1 MIDRLFR
8 MPARLLVLVA
18 ALGFLA
24 ACEKV
29 PDEAAVRD
37 ALQSALET
45 TFPDPMFEIAD
56 FNRVGSGPLPAD
68 AGGAE
73 RRIVYYNADLRVLR
87 DYSFGDWEALNV
99 SALANL
105 LGATEH
111 GLKGIRRDGNEA
123 GDTVEVSGSVGFE
136 RTNGDWRPVVVAQA
150 PVGEAPP
157 LDNTGPPAIARGLVD
172 QIMALFEGPPTDD
185 ARQAREI
192 ITEELDGAYR
202 QITLR
207 LDRLQRAFIVAGG
220 PEGGEYDLIARTV
233 AASISADGVRASGVA
248 TDGSVENLRLIQ
260 DGSADVALAQNDI
273 AAMAARGGSL
283 FEGAG
288 PNPELRAL
296 ASLFP
301 EPVHIVVRADAEIGT
316 VADLRG
322 KRIDLGLPRSGSL
335 LTARSVLEAHGL
347 APDDFA
353 EVTEMGPSRAVE
365 ALVAGNIDAL
375 VSVINAPARLFQRL
389 SAERGIRFLPL
400 DRNAIQELAGSDGN
414 LVPLTLPAG
423 TYPRQTEP
431 VPTVAV
437 TALLVSRRDM
447 PDVEVTTLLDTV
459 FKDIDFLAA
468 GSAAGALISR
478 GRAESG
484 LSIPLH
490 PAAEAWL
497 GDGSTAAG
505 Q

>member
-8 MPARLLVLVA
+8 PLARALVLIT

-29 PDEAAVRD
+29 PDEAAVRSAVQN
-37 ALQSALET
+37 ALDT
-45 TFPDPMFEIAD
+45 TFPDPVFEISE

-68 AGGAE
+68 PNGVE

-87 DYSFGDWEALNV
+87 DYSFSDWEALNV

-111 GLKGIRRDGNEA
+111 GLQGIRRDGNEA
-123 GDTVEVSGSVGFE
+123 GNTVNVSGSVGFE
-136 RTNGDWRPVVVAQA
+136 RTNGDWRPVVVAQS
-150 PVGEAPP
+150 PVSQPPP

-172 QIMALFEGPPTDD
+172 QIMALFEGPPADD
-185 ARQAREI
+185 ASQARAI

-207 LDRLQRAFIVAGG
+207 LDRLQRAFVVAGG
-220 PEGGEYDLIARTV
+220 PEGGEYHLIARTI
-233 AASISADGVRASGVA
+233 ANSITADGVRSAGIA

-273 AAMAARGGSL
+273 AAMAARGDGL
-283 FEGAG
+283 FERAG
-288 PNPELRAL
+288 PDPELRAL

-301 EPVHIVVRADAEIGT
+301 EPVHIIVPADAEIRT

-322 KRIDLGLPRSGSL
+322 KRIDMGLPRSGSL
-335 LTARSVLEAHGL
+335 LTARSVLQAHGL
-347 APDDFA
+347 APGDFA
-353 EVTEMGPSRAVE
+353 EVTGMGPSRAVE
-365 ALVAGNIDAL
+365 ALVAGEIDAV

-389 SAERGIRFLPL
+389 SAQRGIRFLPL
-400 DRNAIQELAGSDGN
+400 DRDAIQALGGSDDN
-414 LVPLTLPAG
+414 LVPLTLAAG

-437 TALLVSRRDM
+437 TALLVARRNM

-459 FKDIDFLAA
+459 FKDIDFMAA

-484 LSIPLH
+484 LSVPLH

-497 GDGSTAAG
+497 GDASTAAG

>member
-8 MPARLLVLVA
+8 PLARALVLVT
-18 ALGFLA
+18 ALGFLT

-29 PDEAAVRD
+29 PDEAAVRSAVQT
-37 ALQSALET
+37 ALDT
-45 TFPDPMFEIAD
+45 TFPDPLFEITG

-68 AGGAE
+68 PNGVE

-87 DYSFGDWEALNV
+87 DYSFSDWEALNV

-111 GLKGIRRDGNEA
+111 GLQGIRRDGNQT
-123 GDTVEVSGSVGFE
+123 GDTVDVNGSVGFE
-136 RTNGDWRPVVVAQA
+136 RTNGDWRPVVVAQS
-150 PVGEAPP
+150 PVSQPP
-157 LDNTGPPAIARGLVD
+157 ALDNTGPPAIARGLVD

-185 ARQAREI
+185 AGQARAI
-192 ITEELDGAYR
+192 ITEELDEAYR

-207 LDRLQRAFIVAGG
+207 LDRLQRAFVVAGG
-220 PEGGEYDLIARTV
+220 PEGGEYNLIARTI
-233 AASISADGVRASGVA
+233 AASISADGVRSAGVS

-273 AAMAARGGSL
+273 AAMAARGDGL
-283 FEGAG
+283 FERAG
-288 PNPELRAL
+288 PDPELRAL

-301 EPVHIVVRADAEIGT
+301 EPVHIIVRADAEIGT

-322 KRIDLGLPRSGSL
+322 RRIDLGLPRSGSL

-353 EVTEMGPSRAVE
+353 EVTNMGPGRAVE
-365 ALVAGNIDAL
+365 ALLAGQLDAV

-400 DRNAIQELAGSDGN
+400 DRNAIQALDQSDGN

-437 TALLVSRRDM
+437 TALLVARRTM

-468 GSAAGALISR
+468 GSTAGALISR

-484 LSIPLH
+484 LSVPLH

-497 GDGSTAAG
+497 GDATTAAG